1 MFDKIARKTLFLLQ
15 KALERIVYFFN
26 LSWKKKL
33 LYTSLAGIGLLLL
46 CVLLWIGFYYAVAS
60 GVFGAIPSDDE
71 LKSVKNYQA
80 SEVYS
85 SDGVLLGRFFVENR
99 TDIPYEKIDTTI
111 IQALIAT
118 EDERF
123 YAHEGV
129 DTRSLMRVIFKSVIL
144 GKKAGGG
151 STISQQLIKNMF
163 GRQRH
168 GFLTMPVVK
177 AKEAILANKLE
188 HLYTKKEIL
197 NLYLN
202 TVSFGEDTYGVETA
216 CERFFNK
223 TAMEVSVEEAA
234 VLIGMLKAPTTYNP
248 RKNPEVSRL
257 RRNVVLAQMAK
268 NGYLTLEDFE
278 ELKEKPIELD
288 YNRLVD
294 HEGSAPFFREQLRKK
309 TEEWLQDIKKEDGT
323 SYDLYKDGLRIH
335 TTIHSQL
342 QKYAERAVLS
352 HLKHLQPQLRQDLS
366 ENKFFSEKKDLLL
379 ASLKKTQRYK
389 AAAEKGLDNDKIL
402 KLLKEPVQT
411 TLYTL
416 NGVKDTSISPLD
428 SVVYSLSQLQA
439 GFLAINP
446 KNGHILSWVG
456 GTSYQNEQYDHVR
469 STRQVGSVF
478 KPIVYA
484 MALKEGKKPCDFIPN
499 QKITYT
505 AYDDWTPK
513 NSDGN
518 YEGKYS
524 VIGALTKSVNTISVK
539 LCMEAGVKNVISF
552 AHELGIKDSLPHG
565 PSIALGTANISLLD
579 MVEAYTAFAN
589 NGKRTHPV
597 YVTKIENDAGE
608 AIYQQ
613 ETEHDE
619 VLDEK
624 YADQITA
631 MLESVVNKGTA
642 SRLRHQYRF
651 KGEIAG
657 KTGTTQHHADGW
669 FIGYTPHWLAGVW
682 VGANNPAVRFSSIR
696 DGQGANMAL
705 PIWANFYKSIDR
717 DKENY
722 RINSG
727 SFDHGLQYDCE
738 FYEEYSKF
746 RQLFR
751 RKEKKNTREGIEK
764 KKKRF
769 LIF

>member
-1 MFDKIARKTLFLLQ
+1 MLQ
-15 KALERIVYFFN
+15 KVIQKILSLIQAVQKRILHFLN
-26 LSWKKKL
+26 LSWQKKL
-33 LYTSLAGIGLLLL
+33 LYLAITGIGFFLLG
-46 CVLLWIGFYYAVAS
+46 VLVWIGFYYAVAN
-60 GVFGAIPSDDE
+60 GVFGALPTDE
-71 LKSVKNYQA
+71 SLKSVKNAQA

-85 SDGVLLGRFFVENR
+85 SDGKLLGRFFIENR

-111 IQALIAT
+111 IQALVAT

-123 YAHEGV
+123 YEHEGV

-144 GKKAGGG
+144 GQNAGGG
-151 STISQQLIKNMF
+151 STISQQLVKNMY
-163 GRQRH
+163 GRKSY

-188 HLYTKKEIL
+188 HLYTKEEIL

-202 TVSFGEDTYGVETA
+202 TVSFGENTYGIETA

-223 TAMEVSVEEAA
+223 KALDVEVEEAA

-248 RKNPEVSRL
+248 RKNPEVSRM

-268 NGYLTLEDFE
+268 NEYLTME
-278 ELKEKPIELD
+278 EYEQLKEQPIELD
-288 YNRLVD
+288 YTRLVEN
-294 HEGSAPFFREQLRKK
+294 EGTAPFFREQLRKK
-309 TEEWLQDIKKEDGT
+309 TEEWLHNVKKEDGT
-323 SYDLYKDGLRIH
+323 AYDLYKDGLKIH
-335 TTIHSQL
+335 TTIDSKL
-342 QKYAERAVLS
+342 QIYAERAVNN
-352 HLKHLQPQLRQDLS
+352 HLKRLQPQLRNDLKK
-366 ENKFFSEKKDLLL
+366 NRFFDKKKDLLMS
-379 ASLKKTQRYK
+379 SLKKSSRYK
-389 AAAEKGLDNDKIL
+389 AAEQEGLEEEEIL
-402 KLLKEPVQT
+402 KLLKKPVET
-411 TLYTL
+411 SMYTL
-416 NGVKDTSISPLD
+416 NGMKDTSIAPID
-428 SVVYSLSQLQA
+428 SVAHSLSRLQA
-439 GFLAINP
+439 GFLAVNP
-446 KNGHILSWVG
+446 ANGHILSWVG
-456 GTSYQNEQYDHVR
+456 GTSYHNEQYDHVR

-484 MALKEGKKPCDFIPN
+484 MALKEGKEPCDFIPN

-505 AYDDWTPK
+505 AYDGWTPK
-513 NSDGN
+513 NTDGN

-524 VIGALTKSVNTISVK
+524 MIGALTKSVNTISVK
-539 LCMEAGVKNVISF
+539 LCMKAGIKNVISF

-565 PSIALGTANISLLD
+565 PSIALGTANISLIN

-589 NGKRTHPV
+589 NGRRSHPV
-597 YVTKIENDAGE
+597 YITKIENDAGE
-608 AIYQQ
+608 VIY
-613 ETEHDE
+613 EKEAEHDE

-631 MLESVVNKGTA
+631 MLESVVNHGTA

-651 KGEIAG
+651 RGNIAG

-705 PIWANFYKSIDR
+705 PIWANFYKAIDQDR
-717 DKENY
+717 ANY
-722 RINSG
+722 RMNTG
-727 SFDHGLQYDCE
+727 KFGHGLRYDCE
-738 FYEEYSKF
+738 FYEEYSKL

-751 RKEKKNTREGIEK
+751 RKEKKNKRKGMKK